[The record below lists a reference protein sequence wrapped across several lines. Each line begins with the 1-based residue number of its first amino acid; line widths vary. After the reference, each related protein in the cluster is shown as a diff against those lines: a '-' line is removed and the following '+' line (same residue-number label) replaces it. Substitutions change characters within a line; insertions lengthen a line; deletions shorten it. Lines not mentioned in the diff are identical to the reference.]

1 MKKIDDIKIQ
11 MEMIDEFIEKAY
23 DGMVIVDSEGFI
35 TKFKYEKVL
44 GIKEKDAL
52 GKHVTDIIPTT
63 RLP

>member
-1 MKKIDDIKIQ
+1 
-11 MEMIDEFIEKAY
+11 MIDEFIEKAY